1 MGKGEI
7 VTEFRKLTDTDPE
20 GRAIDS
26 GLNES
31 RLAHAWWHNVKYLLA
46 GTWFGLLLVKSEVI
60 SWFRIQEMFR
70 LQSFH
75 MYGVIASAVLVGM
88 LSLWVIRRFGVRT
101 IYGEPIV
108 VADKKFHKGNVYG
121 GLFFGFGWAMTGA
134 CPGPLYAQLG
144 TGMLVIG
151 VTILS
156 ALAGTWVYG
165 LLRAKLPH

>member
-1 MGKGEI
+1 MSKSEV
-7 VTEFRKLTDTDPE
+7 VTEFRKLTDVDPD

-31 RLAHAWWHNVKYLLA
+31 RLTLPWWHDIKYLVA
-46 GTWFGLLLVKSEVI
+46 GAWFGLLLVKSEVI

-75 MYGVIASAVLVGM
+75 MYGIIGSAILVGM
-88 LSLWVIRRFGVRT
+88 LSLRVIRKLGIRT

-108 VADKKFHKGNVYG
+108 VAPKKFHKGTIYG
-121 GLFFGFGWAMTGA
+121 SLLFGFGWAMTGA

-151 VTILS
+151 ITILS

-165 LLRAKLPH
+165 LLRSKLPH